1 MTLSSNFLI
10 AHLTSVHSR
19 YDARIFVKECS
30 SLAKKY
36 QVNLIVAD
44 GEGDENINSVKIL
57 DVGKSQ
63 GRLNRILKARK
74 AILEKAKI
82 LDADVY
88 HLHDPELIPI
98 GLKLKKLGKKVIFD
112 AHEDFPKQ
120 ILTKPYLPFSLRKV
134 LSFFA
139 AFGEHILC
147 RKFDGIVGATPFI
160 ANKFLKINHNV
171 VNINNYP
178 KIEELQSIERPQ
190 SQRVQGQVCYI
201 GGISL
206 ERGINEVVQALTKTK
221 NNVNLKLAGKFHS
234 EELAKDIKQ
243 EEGWG
248 KTEFL
253 GFVGRKEIRKL
264 LSTTQI
270 GLVTLH
276 PTVSYLDSLPV
287 KLFEYM
293 CAGIPVI
300 ASDFPLWREIVL
312 KNNCGLCVDPQDPK
326 AIAEAID
333 YLIDHPKEAE
343 QMGKNGFKAIQA
355 EFNWLNEESKLLK
368 FYEGI
373 IG

>member
-36 QVNLIVAD
+36 QVSLIVAD
-44 GEGDENINSVKIL
+44 GEGDENINSVNIL

-74 AILEKAKI
+74 AIFEKAKI
-82 LDADVY
+82 LDADIY

-98 GLKLKKLGKKVIFD
+98 GLKLKKHGKKVIFD

-120 ILTKPYLPFSLRKV
+120 ILTKHYLPVPVRKII
-134 LSFFA
+134 STCA
-139 AFGEHILC
+139 EIGERILC

-160 ANKFLKINHNV
+160 SHKFSKINHNV

-178 KIEELQSIERPQ
+178 KIEELQIIDMPQ
-190 SQRVQGQVCYI
+190 HVSGQVCYI
-201 GGISL
+201 GGISV
-206 ERGINEVVQALTKTK
+206 ERGIKEVVTALTLTR
-221 NNVNLKLAGKFHS
+221 NNVSLALAGKFHS
-234 EELAKDIKQ
+234 AQLEQDIQ
-243 EEGWG
+243 NEIGWK
-248 KTEFL
+248 KTNFI
-253 GFVGRKEIRKL
+253 GFVGRKEIQEL

-270 GLVTLH
+270 GLVTLY

-300 ASDFPLWREIVL
+300 ASEFPLWSEIVL
-312 KNNCGLCVDPQDPK
+312 KHNCGLCVDPQNPNE
-326 AIAEAID
+326 IAQAID
-333 YLIDHPKEAE
+333 YLIDNPEIAAE
-343 QMGKNGFKAIQA
+343 MGRNGLKAVQA
-355 EFNWLNEESKLLK
+355 KFNWANEEVKLLK
-368 FYEGI
+368 FYESM
-373 IG
+373 IGK